1 MTLTPLER
9 AVVADLLGADLAA
22 LDGEAIA
29 AAAGGLRADTERFR
43 TEAAVFLERE
53 GGDLGDVQDD

>member
-22 LDGEAIA
+22 VDGDAIA
-29 AAAGGLRADTERFR
+29 AAAGGLRADTELFR
-43 TEAAVFLERE
+43 AEAMAFLERVGADV
-53 GGDLGDVQDD
+53 GGASDD

>member
-22 LDGEAIA
+22 VDGEAIA
-29 AAAGGLRADTERFR
+29 AAAGGLRADTELFR
-43 TEAAVFLERE
+43 VEAMVLLERVGAD
-53 GGDLGDVQDD
+53 GGGSSDD

>member
-22 LDGEAIA
+22 VDGEAIA
-29 AAAGGLRADTERFR
+29 AAVGGLRADTELFR
-43 TEAAVFLERE
+43 VEATVLLERVGADV
-53 GGDLGDVQDD
+53 GGSSDD